1 MKAAKLKIEWF
12 QKEDRRKSLRASIC
26 RDGMLHLGKPL
37 RAKLS
42 RSIRVG
48 FDNSALTLVLADG
61 HGDGMDCPA
70 CGILRIQALTS
81 KISST
86 GLRLPV
92 SFLMEEDARTGYLL
106 GRVIPRRK
114 ANDDGKLCYDT
125 EQMLILFR
133 PMVNEIACQLG
144 KSTPLAER
152 KAAAVEALCAAAQD
166 YNPGCGDL
174 EAYLD
179 QRVRLMIREQN
190 TQFAKEFS
198 QCSLEQPLSSDAGN
212 GFCLHDT
219 IAAPDSDWADSLD
232 DQMDR
237 ERFLEQLSGE
247 QQALIQMLQEG
258 FRIPEIAD
266 ILGMSQRELRRAA
279 SEIAIRKRQFD
290 RDA

>member
-1 MKAAKLKIEWF
+1 MKAAKLEIEWF

-26 RDGMLHLGKPL
+26 KDGKLHLGKPL
-37 RAKLS
+37 RAKLPQ
-42 RSIRVG
+42 SIRVG

-70 CGILRIQALTS
+70 CGILNIQALTS

-92 SFLMEEDARTGYLL
+92 SFLMTEDAQTGYLL
-106 GRVIPRRK
+106 GQIIPRRQV
-114 ANDDGKLCYDT
+114 NDDGKRCYDT
-125 EQMLILFR
+125 EQLLIQFR
-133 PMVNEIACQLG
+133 PMVDAIVYQLG

-152 KAAAVEALCAAAQD
+152 KAAAMEALCAALQD

-174 EAYLD
+174 EPYLD
-179 QRVRLMIREQN
+179 KRIRSLIREQN

-198 QCSLEQPLSSDAGN
+198 QRSLEQPLSSDAEG
-212 GFCLHDT
+212 GFCLQDA

-237 ERFLEQLSGE
+237 ERFLEQLSDE
-247 QQALIQMLQEG
+247 QRTLIQMLQEG

-266 ILGMSQRELRRAA
+266 ILGMSQRDFRRAA
-279 SEIAIRKRQFD
+279 SEIAMRKRQFD
-290 RDA
+290 RGA